1 MILLGIQSIGLEAWI
16 PLTFLMGLMY
26 GVFSKLFSYLN
37 VKSGNNFYVLLA
49 ALAVFDLIRAYFPF
63 GGFPW
68 GFPSTVLLTGPIDS
82 PLFFEVP
89 LTFRNFGPTGSSLL
103 LQSLP
108 LVIALGVFSKR
119 KPKNYLKDYSI
130 FLLIIFTIFISNY
143 VVNDYQDTQLE
154 TSELNIT
161 IVQGNSPCP
170 GAKNKCSNERQ
181 KIYDSHLAQTQ
192 SLEGNFDLVVWPESS
207 TGFNNDPGVHSR
219 VQNDVSA
226 QALRLDSYF
235 LIGGDRPVQKEY
247 FENYGI
253 FINREGEIVDQY
265 LKQHP
270 VPFGE
275 YIPFRKYLDWIP
287 PLALVPRD
295 MIRGDGQKIFMVNDT
310 KISTVISF
318 EGSFQRYIRNSV
330 LDGAELVVI
339 LTNQASYYPDANFTM
354 RMTYGTVGDYNARDA
369 VHYSYYTTLRGVM
382 EKEDDSDD
390 EFVVPQKLNDLYDAK
405 DYGQYANEDG
415 ELVVCFITNNDITGG
430 NSGSPVINGK
440 GELIGCAFDGNWE
453 AMSGDIA
460 FEDRIQRTIAV
471 DARYI
476 LFIIEKYGGATNI
489 IEEMTIVKTEPKE
502 EMPAQEE
509 TPEAAEKEEA
519 SAN

>member
-1 MILLGIQSIGLEAWI
+1 MNAIIAGLLYFLSFPPYDFWYLIFPALYLFYYSLLSSKKSFLSGFIFGCVAYGVILLGIQSIGLEAWI
-16 PLTFLMGLMY
+16 PLTILMGLMY

-143 VVNDYQDTQLE
+143 VVNDYQHTQLE

-219 VQNDVSA
+219 VQNDVSTE
-226 QALRLDSYF
+226 ALRLDSYF

-339 LTNQASYYPDANFTM
+339 LTNQASYGESGMSDQFILMSRANAISNE
-354 RMTYGTVGDYNARDA
+354 RPI
-369 VHYSYYTTLRGVM
+369 VHAAITGKSAFIDHNGKVISKTELFETTTLN
-382 EKEDDSDD
+382 EKLEVRQTETPYS
-390 EFVVPQKLNDLYDAK
+390 KYGNYLN
-405 DYGQYANEDG
+405 
-415 ELVVCFITNNDITGG
+415 
-430 NSGSPVINGK
+430 
-440 GELIGCAFDGNWE
+440 
-453 AMSGDIA
+453 
-460 FEDRIQRTIAV
+460 
-471 DARYI
+471 YI
-476 LFIIEKYGGATNI
+476 FIIFGALTFVRRFI
-489 IEEMTIVKTEPKE
+489 RPVD
-502 EMPAQEE
+502 
-509 TPEAAEKEEA
+509 
-519 SAN
+519 

>member
-1 MILLGIQSIGLEAWI
+1 MNAIIAGLLYFLSFPPYDFWYLIFPALYLFYYSLLSSKKSFLSGFIFGCVAYGVILLGIQSIGLEAWI

-37 VKSGNNFYVLLA
+37 IKSGNNFYVLLA

-108 LVIALGVFSKR
+108 LVIALGVFSKS

-143 VVNDYQDTQLE
+143 VVNDYQHTQLE

-219 VQNDVSA
+219 VQNDVST

-339 LTNQASYYPDANFTM
+339 LTNQASYGESGMSDQFILMSRANAISNE
-354 RMTYGTVGDYNARDA
+354 RPI
-369 VHYSYYTTLRGVM
+369 VHAAITGKSAFIDHNGKVISQTELFETTTLN
-382 EKEDDSDD
+382 EKLEVRQTETPYS
-390 EFVVPQKLNDLYDAK
+390 KYGNYLN
-405 DYGQYANEDG
+405 
-415 ELVVCFITNNDITGG
+415 
-430 NSGSPVINGK
+430 
-440 GELIGCAFDGNWE
+440 
-453 AMSGDIA
+453 
-460 FEDRIQRTIAV
+460 
-471 DARYI
+471 YI
-476 LFIIEKYGGATNI
+476 FIIFGALTFVRRFI
-489 IEEMTIVKTEPKE
+489 RPVD
-502 EMPAQEE
+502 
-509 TPEAAEKEEA
+509 
-519 SAN
+519 

>member
-1 MILLGIQSIGLEAWI
+1 MNAIIAGLLYFLSFPPYDFWYLIFPALYLFYYLLLSSKKSFLSGFIFGCVAYGVILLGIQSIGLEAWI

-37 VKSGNNFYVLLA
+37 TKSGNNFYVLLG

-68 GFPSTVLLTGPIDS
+68 GFPSTVLLTGPIDRL
-82 PLFFEVP
+82 LFFEVP

-108 LVIALGVFSKR
+108 LIIALGVFSKS
-119 KPKNYLKDYSI
+119 KQKNYIKDYII
-130 FLLIIFTIFISNY
+130 FSLIIFTIFISNY
-143 VVNDYQDTQLE
+143 VVNDYQQTQQE
-154 TSELNIT
+154 TSELNIA

-170 GAKNKCSNERQ
+170 GAKNRCNNERQ
-181 KIYDSHLAQTQ
+181 KIYDSHLSQTKT
-192 SLEGNFDLVVWPESS
+192 LNGNFDLVVWPESS
-207 TGFNNDPGVHSR
+207 TGFNNDPGIHNR
-219 VQNDVSA
+219 VQNDISIE
-226 QALRLDSYF
+226 ALRLDSYF
-235 LIGGDRPVQKEY
+235 LVGGDRPVQKQY

-253 FINREGEIVDQY
+253 FINKEGDVVDQY

-339 LTNQASYYPDANFTM
+339 LTNQASYGESGMSDQFILMSRANAISNE
-354 RMTYGTVGDYNARDA
+354 RPI
-369 VHYSYYTTLRGVM
+369 VHAAITGKSAFIDHNGKVISKTELFETTTLN
-382 EKEDDSDD
+382 EKLEIRQTETPYS
-390 EFVVPQKLNDLYDAK
+390 KYGNYLN
-405 DYGQYANEDG
+405 
-415 ELVVCFITNNDITGG
+415 
-430 NSGSPVINGK
+430 
-440 GELIGCAFDGNWE
+440 
-453 AMSGDIA
+453 
-460 FEDRIQRTIAV
+460 
-471 DARYI
+471 YI
-476 LFIIEKYGGATNI
+476 FIIFGSLTFARRFI
-489 IEEMTIVKTEPKE
+489 RPFD
-502 EMPAQEE
+502 
-509 TPEAAEKEEA
+509 
-519 SAN
+519 

>member
-1 MILLGIQSIGLEAWI
+1 MFMNAIIAGLLYFLSFPPYDYWYLIFPALYLFYYSLLSSKKSFLSGFIFGCVAYGVILLGIQSIGLEAWI

-37 VKSGNNFYVLLA
+37 TKSGNNFYVLLA
-49 ALAVFDLIRAYFPF
+49 VLAVFDLIRAYFPF

-89 LTFRNFGPTGSSLL
+89 LIFRNFGPTGSSLL

-108 LVIALGVFSKR
+108 LVIALGIFSKS

-143 VVNDYQDTQLE
+143 VVNDYQYTQLE

-170 GAKNKCSNERQ
+170 GAKNRCSNERQ

-219 VQNDVSA
+219 VQNDVST

-339 LTNQASYYPDANFTM
+339 LTNQASYGESGMSDQFILMSRANAISNE
-354 RMTYGTVGDYNARDA
+354 RPI
-369 VHYSYYTTLRGVM
+369 VHAAITGKSAFIDHNGKVISKTELFETTTLN
-382 EKEDDSDD
+382 EKLEVRQTETPYS
-390 EFVVPQKLNDLYDAK
+390 KYGNYLN
-405 DYGQYANEDG
+405 
-415 ELVVCFITNNDITGG
+415 
-430 NSGSPVINGK
+430 
-440 GELIGCAFDGNWE
+440 
-453 AMSGDIA
+453 
-460 FEDRIQRTIAV
+460 
-471 DARYI
+471 YI
-476 LFIIEKYGGATNI
+476 FIIFGVFIFARRFI
-489 IEEMTIVKTEPKE
+489 RPVD
-502 EMPAQEE
+502 
-509 TPEAAEKEEA
+509 
-519 SAN
+519 

>member
-1 MILLGIQSIGLEAWI
+1 MNAIIAGLLYFLSFPPYDFWYLIFPALYLFYYSLLSSKKSFLSGFIFGCVAYGVILLGIQSIGLEAWI
-16 PLTFLMGLMY
+16 PLTILMGLMY

-108 LVIALGVFSKR
+108 LVIALGVFSKS

-143 VVNDYQDTQLE
+143 VVNDYQHTQLE

-170 GAKNKCSNERQ
+170 GAKNRCSNERQ

-207 TGFNNDPGVHSR
+207 TGFNNDPGVHSG
-219 VQNDVSA
+219 VQNDVAA

-235 LIGGDRPVQKEY
+235 LIGGDRPVEKEY

-339 LTNQASYYPDANFTM
+339 LTNQASYGESGMSDQFILMSRANAISNE
-354 RMTYGTVGDYNARDA
+354 RPI
-369 VHYSYYTTLRGVM
+369 VHAAITGKSAFIDHNGKVISKTELFETTTLN
-382 EKEDDSDD
+382 EKLEVRQTETPYS
-390 EFVVPQKLNDLYDAK
+390 KYGNYLN
-405 DYGQYANEDG
+405 
-415 ELVVCFITNNDITGG
+415 
-430 NSGSPVINGK
+430 
-440 GELIGCAFDGNWE
+440 
-453 AMSGDIA
+453 
-460 FEDRIQRTIAV
+460 
-471 DARYI
+471 YI
-476 LFIIEKYGGATNI
+476 FIIFGALTFVRRFI
-489 IEEMTIVKTEPKE
+489 RPVD
-502 EMPAQEE
+502 
-509 TPEAAEKEEA
+509 
-519 SAN
+519 

>member
-1 MILLGIQSIGLEAWI
+1 MNAIIAGLLYFLSFPPYDFWYLIFPALYLFYYSLLSSKKPFLSGFVFGCVAYGVILLGIQSIGLEAWI

-37 VKSGNNFYVLLA
+37 IKSGNNFYVLLA

-89 LTFRNFGPTGSSLL
+89 LIFRNFGPTGSSLL

-108 LVIALGVFSKR
+108 LVIALGVFSKS

-143 VVNDYQDTQLE
+143 VVNDDQYTQLE

-170 GAKNKCSNERQ
+170 GAKNRCSNERQ
-181 KIYDSHLAQTQ
+181 KIYDSHLVQTQ

-219 VQNDVSA
+219 VQNDVST

-339 LTNQASYYPDANFTM
+339 LTNQASYGESGMSDQFILMSRANAISNE
-354 RMTYGTVGDYNARDA
+354 RPI
-369 VHYSYYTTLRGVM
+369 VHAAITGKSAFIDHNGKVISKTELFETTTLN
-382 EKEDDSDD
+382 EKLEVRQTETPYS
-390 EFVVPQKLNDLYDAK
+390 KYGNYLN
-405 DYGQYANEDG
+405 
-415 ELVVCFITNNDITGG
+415 
-430 NSGSPVINGK
+430 
-440 GELIGCAFDGNWE
+440 
-453 AMSGDIA
+453 
-460 FEDRIQRTIAV
+460 
-471 DARYI
+471 YI
-476 LFIIEKYGGATNI
+476 FIIFGALTLVRRFI
-489 IEEMTIVKTEPKE
+489 RPIG
-502 EMPAQEE
+502 
-509 TPEAAEKEEA
+509 
-519 SAN
+519 

>member
-1 MILLGIQSIGLEAWI
+1 MNAIIAGLLYFLSFPPYDFWYLIFPALYLFYYSLLSSKKSFLSGFIFGCVAYGVILLGIQSIGLEAWI

-37 VKSGNNFYVLLA
+37 TKSGNNFYVLLA

-108 LVIALGVFSKR
+108 LVIALGVFSKS

-143 VVNDYQDTQLE
+143 VVNDYQYTQLE

-170 GAKNKCSNERQ
+170 GAKNRCSNERQ

-207 TGFNNDPGVHSR
+207 TGFNNDPAVHSR
-219 VQNDVSA
+219 VQNDVA
-226 QALRLDSYF
+226 TQALRLDSYF

-253 FINREGEIVDQY
+253 FINREGEVVDQY

-339 LTNQASYYPDANFTM
+339 LTNQASYGESGMSDQFILMSRANAISNE
-354 RMTYGTVGDYNARDA
+354 RPI
-369 VHYSYYTTLRGVM
+369 VHAAITGKSAFIDHNGKVISKTELFETTTLN
-382 EKEDDSDD
+382 EKLEVRQTETPYS
-390 EFVVPQKLNDLYDAK
+390 KYGNYLN
-405 DYGQYANEDG
+405 
-415 ELVVCFITNNDITGG
+415 
-430 NSGSPVINGK
+430 
-440 GELIGCAFDGNWE
+440 
-453 AMSGDIA
+453 
-460 FEDRIQRTIAV
+460 
-471 DARYI
+471 YI
-476 LFIIEKYGGATNI
+476 FIIFGALTFVRRFI
-489 IEEMTIVKTEPKE
+489 RPVD
-502 EMPAQEE
+502 
-509 TPEAAEKEEA
+509 
-519 SAN
+519 

>member
-1 MILLGIQSIGLEAWI
+1 MNAIIAGLLYFLSFPPYDFWYLIFPALYLFYYSLLSSKKSFLSGFIFGCVAYGVILLGIQSIGLEAWI

-37 VKSGNNFYVLLA
+37 TKSGNNFYVLLA

-68 GFPSTVLLTGPIDS
+68 GFPSTVLLTGLIDS

-89 LTFRNFGPTGSSLL
+89 LIFRNFGPTGSSLL

-108 LVIALGVFSKR
+108 LVIALGVFSKS
-119 KPKNYLKDYSI
+119 KTKNYLKDYSI

-143 VVNDYQDTQLE
+143 VVNDYQYTQLE

-170 GAKNKCSNERQ
+170 GAKNRCSNERQ
-181 KIYDSHLAQTQ
+181 RIYDSHLAQTQ

-207 TGFNNDPGVHSR
+207 TGFNNDPGIHSR
-219 VQNDVSA
+219 VQNDISTE
-226 QALRLDSYF
+226 ALRLDSYF

-253 FINREGEIVDQY
+253 FINREGEVVDQY

-295 MIRGDGQKIFMVNDT
+295 MIRGDGQKIFIVNDT

-339 LTNQASYYPDANFTM
+339 LTNQASYGESGMSDQFILMSRANAISNE
-354 RMTYGTVGDYNARDA
+354 RPI
-369 VHYSYYTTLRGVM
+369 VHAAITGKSAFIDHNGKVISQTELFETTTLN
-382 EKEDDSDD
+382 EKLEARQTETPYS
-390 EFVVPQKLNDLYDAK
+390 KYGNYLN
-405 DYGQYANEDG
+405 
-415 ELVVCFITNNDITGG
+415 
-430 NSGSPVINGK
+430 
-440 GELIGCAFDGNWE
+440 
-453 AMSGDIA
+453 
-460 FEDRIQRTIAV
+460 
-471 DARYI
+471 YI
-476 LFIIEKYGGATNI
+476 FIIFGALTFVRRFI
-489 IEEMTIVKTEPKE
+489 RPVD
-502 EMPAQEE
+502 
-509 TPEAAEKEEA
+509 
-519 SAN
+519 

>member
-1 MILLGIQSIGLEAWI
+1 MNAIIAGLLYFLSFPPYDYWYLIFPALYLFYYSLLSSKKSFLSGFIFGCVAYGVILLGIQSIGLEAWI

-37 VKSGNNFYVLLA
+37 TKSGNNFYVLLA

-108 LVIALGVFSKR
+108 LVIALGVFSKS

-143 VVNDYQDTQLE
+143 VVNDYQNTQLE

-170 GAKNKCSNERQ
+170 GAKNRCSNERQ
-181 KIYDSHLAQTQ
+181 KIYDSHLVQTQ

-219 VQNDVSA
+219 VQNDVST

-253 FINREGEIVDQY
+253 FINREGEVVDQY

-339 LTNQASYYPDANFTM
+339 LTNQASYGESGMSDQFILMSRANAISNE
-354 RMTYGTVGDYNARDA
+354 RPI
-369 VHYSYYTTLRGVM
+369 VHAAITGKSAFIDHNGKVISKTELFETTTLN
-382 EKEDDSDD
+382 EKLEVRQTETPYSRYGNY
-390 EFVVPQKLNDLYDAK
+390 LN
-405 DYGQYANEDG
+405 
-415 ELVVCFITNNDITGG
+415 
-430 NSGSPVINGK
+430 
-440 GELIGCAFDGNWE
+440 
-453 AMSGDIA
+453 
-460 FEDRIQRTIAV
+460 
-471 DARYI
+471 YI
-476 LFIIEKYGGATNI
+476 FIIFGALTFLRRFI
-489 IEEMTIVKTEPKE
+489 RPVD
-502 EMPAQEE
+502 
-509 TPEAAEKEEA
+509 
-519 SAN
+519 

>member
-1 MILLGIQSIGLEAWI
+1 MNAIIAGLLYFLSFPPYDFWYLIFPALYLFYYSLLSSKKSFLPGFIFGCVAYGVILLGIQSIGLEAWI

-37 VKSGNNFYVLLA
+37 TKSGNNFYVLLA

-108 LVIALGVFSKR
+108 LVIALCVFSKR

-143 VVNDYQDTQLE
+143 VVNDYQHTQLE

-219 VQNDVSA
+219 VQNEVST

-339 LTNQASYYPDANFTM
+339 LTNQASYGESAMSDQFILMSRANAISNE
-354 RMTYGTVGDYNARDA
+354 RPI
-369 VHYSYYTTLRGVM
+369 VHAAITGKSAFIDHNGKVISKTELFETTTLN
-382 EKEDDSDD
+382 EKLEVRQTETPYS
-390 EFVVPQKLNDLYDAK
+390 KYGNYLN
-405 DYGQYANEDG
+405 
-415 ELVVCFITNNDITGG
+415 
-430 NSGSPVINGK
+430 
-440 GELIGCAFDGNWE
+440 
-453 AMSGDIA
+453 
-460 FEDRIQRTIAV
+460 
-471 DARYI
+471 YI
-476 LFIIEKYGGATNI
+476 FIIFGALTFVRRFI
-489 IEEMTIVKTEPKE
+489 RPVD
-502 EMPAQEE
+502 
-509 TPEAAEKEEA
+509 
-519 SAN
+519 

>member
-1 MILLGIQSIGLEAWI
+1 MNSFIAGLLYFLSFPPYDFWYLIFPALYLFYYSLLSSKKSFLSGFIFGCVAYGVILVGIQSIGIEAWI
-16 PLTFLMGLMY
+16 PLTILMGLMY

-37 VKSGNNFYVLLA
+37 KKSGNNFYVLLA

-68 GFPSTVLLTGPIDS
+68 GFPSTVLLTGLIDS

-89 LTFRNFGPTGSSLL
+89 LIFRNFGPTGSSLL

-108 LVIALGVFSKR
+108 LVIALGVFSKS

-143 VVNDYQDTQLE
+143 VVNDYQHTQLE
-154 TSELNIT
+154 ISELNIT

-170 GAKNKCSNERQ
+170 GAKNRCSNERQ
-181 KIYDSHLAQTQ
+181 RIYDSHLAQTQ

-207 TGFNNDPGVHSR
+207 TGFNNDPGIHSR
-219 VQNDVSA
+219 VQNDISTE
-226 QALRLDSYF
+226 ALRLDSYF

-253 FINREGEIVDQY
+253 FINREGEVVDQY

-295 MIRGDGQKIFMVNDT
+295 MIRGDGQKIFIVNDT

-339 LTNQASYYPDANFTM
+339 LTNQASYGESGMSDQFILMSRANAISNE
-354 RMTYGTVGDYNARDA
+354 RPI
-369 VHYSYYTTLRGVM
+369 VHAAITGKSAFIDHNGKVISQTELFETTTLN
-382 EKEDDSDD
+382 EKLEVRQTETPYS
-390 EFVVPQKLNDLYDAK
+390 KYGNYLN
-405 DYGQYANEDG
+405 
-415 ELVVCFITNNDITGG
+415 
-430 NSGSPVINGK
+430 
-440 GELIGCAFDGNWE
+440 
-453 AMSGDIA
+453 
-460 FEDRIQRTIAV
+460 
-471 DARYI
+471 YI
-476 LFIIEKYGGATNI
+476 FIIIGAITYVRSFI
-489 IEEMTIVKTEPKE
+489 RPID
-502 EMPAQEE
+502 
-509 TPEAAEKEEA
+509 
-519 SAN
+519 

>member
-1 MILLGIQSIGLEAWI
+1 MNAIIAGLLYFLSFPPYDFWYLIFPALYLFYYSLLSSKKSFLSGFIFGCVAYGVILLGIQSIGLEAWI
-16 PLTFLMGLMY
+16 PLTILMGLMY

-37 VKSGNNFYVLLA
+37 IKSGNNFYVLLA

-143 VVNDYQDTQLE
+143 VVNDYQHTQLE

-170 GAKNKCSNERQ
+170 GAKNRCSNERQ

-219 VQNDVSA
+219 VQNDVST

-253 FINREGEIVDQY
+253 FINREGEVVDQY

-339 LTNQASYYPDANFTM
+339 LTNQASYGESGMSDQFILMSRANAISNE
-354 RMTYGTVGDYNARDA
+354 RPI
-369 VHYSYYTTLRGVM
+369 VHAAITGKSAFIDHNGKVISKTELFETTTLN
-382 EKEDDSDD
+382 EKLEVRQTETPYS
-390 EFVVPQKLNDLYDAK
+390 KYGNYLN
-405 DYGQYANEDG
+405 
-415 ELVVCFITNNDITGG
+415 
-430 NSGSPVINGK
+430 
-440 GELIGCAFDGNWE
+440 
-453 AMSGDIA
+453 
-460 FEDRIQRTIAV
+460 
-471 DARYI
+471 YI
-476 LFIIEKYGGATNI
+476 FIIFGALTFVRRFI
-489 IEEMTIVKTEPKE
+489 RPVD
-502 EMPAQEE
+502 
-509 TPEAAEKEEA
+509 
-519 SAN
+519 

>member
-1 MILLGIQSIGLEAWI
+1 MNAIIAGLLYFLSFPPYDFWYLIFPALYLFYYSLLSSKKSFLSGFIFGCVAYGVILLGIQSIGLEAWI
-16 PLTFLMGLMY
+16 PLTILMGLMY

-143 VVNDYQDTQLE
+143 VVNDYQHTQLE

-219 VQNDVSA
+219 VQNDVSTE
-226 QALRLDSYF
+226 ALRLDSYF

-339 LTNQASYYPDANFTM
+339 LTNQASYGESGMSDQFILMSRANAISNE
-354 RMTYGTVGDYNARDA
+354 RPI
-369 VHYSYYTTLRGVM
+369 VH
-382 EKEDDSDD
+382 
-390 EFVVPQKLNDLYDAK
+390 A
-405 DYGQYANEDG
+405 A
-415 ELVVCFITNNDITGG
+415 ITGK
-430 NSGSPVINGK
+430 SAFIDHNGK
-440 GELIGCAFDGNWE
+440 VISQN
-453 AMSGDIA
+453 
-460 FEDRIQRTIAV
+460 
-471 DARYI
+471 
-476 LFIIEKYGGATNI
+476 
-489 IEEMTIVKTEPKE
+489 
-502 EMPAQEE
+502 
-509 TPEAAEKEEA
+509 
-519 SAN
+519 

>member
-1 MILLGIQSIGLEAWI
+1 MNAIIAGLLYFLSFPPYDYWYLIFPALYLFYYSLLSSKKSFLSGFIFGCVAYGVILLGIQSIGLEAWI

-37 VKSGNNFYVLLA
+37 TKSGNNFYVLLA

-108 LVIALGVFSKR
+108 LVIALGVFSKS

-143 VVNDYQDTQLE
+143 VVNDYQNTQLE

-170 GAKNKCSNERQ
+170 GAKNRCSNERQ

-219 VQNDVSA
+219 VQNDVST

-253 FINREGEIVDQY
+253 FINREGEVVDQY

-275 YIPFRKYLDWIP
+275 YIPFRKYLEWIP

-339 LTNQASYYPDANFTM
+339 LTNQASYGESGMSDQFILMSRANAISNE
-354 RMTYGTVGDYNARDA
+354 RPI
-369 VHYSYYTTLRGVM
+369 VHAAITGKSAFIDHNGKVISKTELFETTTLN
-382 EKEDDSDD
+382 EKLEVRQTETPYS
-390 EFVVPQKLNDLYDAK
+390 KYGNYLN
-405 DYGQYANEDG
+405 
-415 ELVVCFITNNDITGG
+415 
-430 NSGSPVINGK
+430 
-440 GELIGCAFDGNWE
+440 
-453 AMSGDIA
+453 
-460 FEDRIQRTIAV
+460 
-471 DARYI
+471 YI
-476 LFIIEKYGGATNI
+476 FIIFGALTFLRRFI
-489 IEEMTIVKTEPKE
+489 RPVD
-502 EMPAQEE
+502 
-509 TPEAAEKEEA
+509 
-519 SAN
+519 

>member
-1 MILLGIQSIGLEAWI
+1 MNAIIAGLLYFLSFPPYDFWYLIFPALYLFYYSLLSSKKSFLSGFIFGCVAYGVILLGIQSIGLEAWI

-37 VKSGNNFYVLLA
+37 TKSGNNFYVLLA

-143 VVNDYQDTQLE
+143 VVNDYQHTQLE

-170 GAKNKCSNERQ
+170 GAKNRCSNERQ
-181 KIYDSHLAQTQ
+181 KIYDSHLVQTQ

-219 VQNDVSA
+219 VQNDVST

-235 LIGGDRPVQKEY
+235 LIGGDRPVQKGY

-339 LTNQASYYPDANFTM
+339 LTNQASYGESGMSDQFILMSRANEISNE
-354 RMTYGTVGDYNARDA
+354 RPI
-369 VHYSYYTTLRGVM
+369 VHAAITGKSAFIDHNGKVISKTELFETTTLN
-382 EKEDDSDD
+382 EKLEVRQTETPYS
-390 EFVVPQKLNDLYDAK
+390 KYGNYLN
-405 DYGQYANEDG
+405 
-415 ELVVCFITNNDITGG
+415 
-430 NSGSPVINGK
+430 
-440 GELIGCAFDGNWE
+440 
-453 AMSGDIA
+453 
-460 FEDRIQRTIAV
+460 
-471 DARYI
+471 YI
-476 LFIIEKYGGATNI
+476 FIIFGALTFVRRFI
-489 IEEMTIVKTEPKE
+489 RPVD
-502 EMPAQEE
+502 
-509 TPEAAEKEEA
+509 
-519 SAN
+519 

>member
-1 MILLGIQSIGLEAWI
+1 MNAIIAGLLYFLSFPPYDYWYLIFPALYLFYYSLLSSKKPFLSGFVFGCVAYGVILLGIQSIGLEAWI

-49 ALAVFDLIRAYFPF
+49 TLAVFDLIRAYFPF

-68 GFPSTVLLTGPIDS
+68 GFPSTVLLTGLIDS

-89 LTFRNFGPTGSSLL
+89 MIFRNFGPTGSSLL

-108 LVIALGVFSKR
+108 LVIALGVFSKS

-143 VVNDYQDTQLE
+143 VVNNYQNTQLE

-170 GAKNKCSNERQ
+170 GAKNRCSNERQ
-181 KIYDSHLAQTQ
+181 RIYDSHLAQTQ

-207 TGFNNDPGVHSR
+207 TGFNNDPGIHSR
-219 VQNDVSA
+219 VQNDISTE
-226 QALRLDSYF
+226 ALRLDSYF

-253 FINREGEIVDQY
+253 FINREGEVVDQY

-295 MIRGDGQKIFMVNDT
+295 MIRGDGQKIFIVNDT

-339 LTNQASYYPDANFTM
+339 LTNQASYGESGMSDQFILMSRANAISNE
-354 RMTYGTVGDYNARDA
+354 RPI
-369 VHYSYYTTLRGVM
+369 VHAAITGKSAFIDHNGKVISQTELFETTTLN
-382 EKEDDSDD
+382 EKLEARQTETPYS
-390 EFVVPQKLNDLYDAK
+390 KYGNYLN
-405 DYGQYANEDG
+405 
-415 ELVVCFITNNDITGG
+415 
-430 NSGSPVINGK
+430 
-440 GELIGCAFDGNWE
+440 
-453 AMSGDIA
+453 
-460 FEDRIQRTIAV
+460 
-471 DARYI
+471 YI
-476 LFIIEKYGGATNI
+476 FIIFGALTFVRRFI
-489 IEEMTIVKTEPKE
+489 RPVD
-502 EMPAQEE
+502 
-509 TPEAAEKEEA
+509 
-519 SAN
+519 

>member
-1 MILLGIQSIGLEAWI
+1 MNAIIAGLLYFLSFPPYDFWYLIFPALYLFYYSLLSSKKSFLSGFIFGCVAYGVILLGIQSIGLEAWI

-37 VKSGNNFYVLLA
+37 TKSGNNFYVLLA

-108 LVIALGVFSKR
+108 LVIALGVFSKS

-143 VVNDYQDTQLE
+143 VVNDYQYTQLE

-170 GAKNKCSNERQ
+170 GAKNRCSNERQ

-207 TGFNNDPGVHSR
+207 TGFNNDPGIHSR
-219 VQNDVSA
+219 VQNDIST

-253 FINREGEIVDQY
+253 FINREGEVVDQY

-339 LTNQASYYPDANFTM
+339 LTNQASYGESGMSDQFILMSRANAISNE
-354 RMTYGTVGDYNARDA
+354 RPI
-369 VHYSYYTTLRGVM
+369 VHAAITGKSAFIDHNGKVISKTELFETTTLN
-382 EKEDDSDD
+382 EKLEVRQTETPYS
-390 EFVVPQKLNDLYDAK
+390 KYGNYLN
-405 DYGQYANEDG
+405 
-415 ELVVCFITNNDITGG
+415 
-430 NSGSPVINGK
+430 
-440 GELIGCAFDGNWE
+440 
-453 AMSGDIA
+453 
-460 FEDRIQRTIAV
+460 
-471 DARYI
+471 YI
-476 LFIIEKYGGATNI
+476 FIIFGALTFVRRFI
-489 IEEMTIVKTEPKE
+489 RPVD
-502 EMPAQEE
+502 
-509 TPEAAEKEEA
+509 
-519 SAN
+519 

>member
-1 MILLGIQSIGLEAWI
+1 MNAIIAGLLYFLSFPPYDFWYLIFPALYLFYYSLLSSKKSFLSGFIFGCVAYGVILLGIQSIGLEAWI

-37 VKSGNNFYVLLA
+37 TKSGNNFYVLLA

-108 LVIALGVFSKR
+108 LVIALGVFSKS

-143 VVNDYQDTQLE
+143 VVNDYQYTQLE

-170 GAKNKCSNERQ
+170 GAKNRCSNERQ

-339 LTNQASYYPDANFTM
+339 LTNQASYGESGMSDQFILMSRANAISNDRPIIHAAITGKSAFIDHNGEVISKTELFE
-354 RMTYGTVGDYNARDA
+354 T
-369 VHYSYYTTLRGVM
+369 TTLN
-382 EKEDDSDD
+382 EKLEVRQTETPYS
-390 EFVVPQKLNDLYDAK
+390 KYGNYLN
-405 DYGQYANEDG
+405 
-415 ELVVCFITNNDITGG
+415 
-430 NSGSPVINGK
+430 
-440 GELIGCAFDGNWE
+440 
-453 AMSGDIA
+453 
-460 FEDRIQRTIAV
+460 
-471 DARYI
+471 YI
-476 LFIIEKYGGATNI
+476 FIIFGALTFARRFI
-489 IEEMTIVKTEPKE
+489 RPVD
-502 EMPAQEE
+502 
-509 TPEAAEKEEA
+509 
-519 SAN
+519 

>member
-1 MILLGIQSIGLEAWI
+1 MNAIIAGLLYFLSFPPYDYWYLIFPALYLFYYSLLSSKKSFLSGFIFGCVAYGVILLGIQSIGLEAWI

-37 VKSGNNFYVLLA
+37 TKSGNNFYVLLA

-108 LVIALGVFSKR
+108 LVIALGVFSKS

-143 VVNDYQDTQLE
+143 VVNDYQNTQLE

-170 GAKNKCSNERQ
+170 GAKNRCSNERQ
-181 KIYDSHLAQTQ
+181 KIYDSHLVQTQ

-339 LTNQASYYPDANFTM
+339 LTNQASYGESGMSDQFILMSRANAISNE
-354 RMTYGTVGDYNARDA
+354 RPI
-369 VHYSYYTTLRGVM
+369 VHAAITGKSAFIDHNGKVISKTELFETTTLN
-382 EKEDDSDD
+382 EKLEVRQTETPYS
-390 EFVVPQKLNDLYDAK
+390 KYGNYLN
-405 DYGQYANEDG
+405 
-415 ELVVCFITNNDITGG
+415 
-430 NSGSPVINGK
+430 
-440 GELIGCAFDGNWE
+440 
-453 AMSGDIA
+453 
-460 FEDRIQRTIAV
+460 
-471 DARYI
+471 YI
-476 LFIIEKYGGATNI
+476 FIIFGALTFARKLI
-489 IEEMTIVKTEPKE
+489 RPVD
-502 EMPAQEE
+502 
-509 TPEAAEKEEA
+509 
-519 SAN
+519 

>member
-1 MILLGIQSIGLEAWI
+1 MNAIIAGLLYFLSFPPYDFWYLIFPALYLFYYSLLSSKKSFLSGFIFGCVAYGVILLGIQSIGLEAWI

-37 VKSGNNFYVLLA
+37 TKSGNNFYVLLA

-108 LVIALGVFSKR
+108 LVIALGVFSKS

-143 VVNDYQDTQLE
+143 VVNDYQNTQLE

-170 GAKNKCSNERQ
+170 GAKNRCSNERQ

-339 LTNQASYYPDANFTM
+339 LTNQASYGESGMSDQFILMSRANAISNE
-354 RMTYGTVGDYNARDA
+354 RPI
-369 VHYSYYTTLRGVM
+369 VHAAITGKSAFIDHNGKVISKTELFETTTLN
-382 EKEDDSDD
+382 EKLEVRQTETPYS
-390 EFVVPQKLNDLYDAK
+390 KYGNYLN
-405 DYGQYANEDG
+405 
-415 ELVVCFITNNDITGG
+415 
-430 NSGSPVINGK
+430 
-440 GELIGCAFDGNWE
+440 
-453 AMSGDIA
+453 
-460 FEDRIQRTIAV
+460 
-471 DARYI
+471 YI
-476 LFIIEKYGGATNI
+476 FIIFGALTFVRRFI
-489 IEEMTIVKTEPKE
+489 RPID
-502 EMPAQEE
+502 
-509 TPEAAEKEEA
+509 
-519 SAN
+519 

>member
-1 MILLGIQSIGLEAWI
+1 MNAIIAGLLYFLSFPPYDFWYLIFPALYLFYFSLLLSKKSFLTGFIFGCVAYGVILLGIQSIGLEAWI

-37 VKSGNNFYVLLA
+37 TKSGNNFYVLLA

-82 PLFFEVP
+82 LLFFEVP

-108 LVIALGVFSKR
+108 LVIALGVFSKS

-143 VVNDYQDTQLE
+143 VVNDYQYTQLE

-170 GAKNKCSNERQ
+170 GAKNRCSNERQ
-181 KIYDSHLAQTQ
+181 KIYDSHLVQTQ

-207 TGFNNDPGVHSR
+207 TGFNNDPGVHNR
-219 VQNDVSA
+219 VQNDISTE
-226 QALRLDSYF
+226 ALRLDSNF

-253 FINREGEIVDQY
+253 FINREGEVVDQY

-339 LTNQASYYPDANFTM
+339 LTNQASYGESGMSDQFILMSRANAISNE
-354 RMTYGTVGDYNARDA
+354 RPI
-369 VHYSYYTTLRGVM
+369 VHAAITGKSAFIDHNGKVISKTELFETTTLN
-382 EKEDDSDD
+382 EKLEVRQTNTPYS
-390 EFVVPQKLNDLYDAK
+390 KYGNYLN
-405 DYGQYANEDG
+405 
-415 ELVVCFITNNDITGG
+415 
-430 NSGSPVINGK
+430 
-440 GELIGCAFDGNWE
+440 
-453 AMSGDIA
+453 
-460 FEDRIQRTIAV
+460 
-471 DARYI
+471 YI
-476 LFIIEKYGGATNI
+476 FIIFGALTFARKLI
-489 IEEMTIVKTEPKE
+489 RPVD
-502 EMPAQEE
+502 
-509 TPEAAEKEEA
+509 
-519 SAN
+519 

>member
-1 MILLGIQSIGLEAWI
+1 MNAIIAGLLYFLSFPPYDFWYLIFPALYLFYYSLLSSKKSFLSGFIFGCVAYGVILLGIQSIGLEAWI

-37 VKSGNNFYVLLA
+37 TKSGNNFYVLLA

-68 GFPSTVLLTGPIDS
+68 GFPSTVLLTGLIDS

-108 LVIALGVFSKR
+108 LVIALGVFSKS

-143 VVNDYQDTQLE
+143 VVNDYQHTQLE

-170 GAKNKCSNERQ
+170 GAKNRCSNERQ

-219 VQNDVSA
+219 VQNDVSTE
-226 QALRLDSYF
+226 ALRLDSYF

-339 LTNQASYYPDANFTM
+339 LTNQASYGESGMSDQFILMSRANAISNE
-354 RMTYGTVGDYNARDA
+354 RPI
-369 VHYSYYTTLRGVM
+369 VHAAITGKSAFIDHNGKVISKTELFETTTLN
-382 EKEDDSDD
+382 EKLEVRQTETPYS
-390 EFVVPQKLNDLYDAK
+390 KYGNYLN
-405 DYGQYANEDG
+405 
-415 ELVVCFITNNDITGG
+415 
-430 NSGSPVINGK
+430 
-440 GELIGCAFDGNWE
+440 
-453 AMSGDIA
+453 
-460 FEDRIQRTIAV
+460 
-471 DARYI
+471 YI
-476 LFIIEKYGGATNI
+476 FIIFGALTFVRRFI
-489 IEEMTIVKTEPKE
+489 RPVD
-502 EMPAQEE
+502 
-509 TPEAAEKEEA
+509 
-519 SAN
+519 